1 MCRMCVETVSKH
13 VDNDWVVVI
22 QNEIVVCN
30 AIIHERNRK
39 EDGWNCIKPLVTV
52 FAYSLA
58 HVASTVSSST

>member
-22 QNEIVVCN
+22 TNEIVVCN

-52 FAYSLA
+52 FA
-58 HVASTVSSST
+58 